1 MILLSSCLQR
11 RLLRLQPVYTAAECA
26 HRPDM
31 RADALPAT
39 RLHDDVCLGDGGPH
53 CRALHLHQP
62 PALSAQE
69 GSVLTQARHLDHGND
84 RTPLPRHIG
93 LLPRQHEVR
102 TRRRHI
108 ALRQRGRLA
117 IAHDHLP
124 RGYLHW
130 THHRRPVNHHR
141 RRQRAR
147 HQQDG
152 LSATGHHIEAE
163 TCHSGGAGDVVSQP
177 DNARPEASDGQDHRD
192 AARRVVLLPAVR
204 QPAHLRP
211 ANISP

>member
-1 MILLSSCLQR
+1 MPPAIYAPGSNILILKSTYSVAFVNITNDTMNLSPCLQR
-11 RLLRLQPVYTAAECA
+11 LLLRLQPVDIAAECA

-39 RLHDDVCLGDGGPH
+39 RFHDDVSLGDGGPH
-53 CRALHLHQP
+53 CRALHLRQP
-62 PALSAQE
+62 PVLSAQE
-69 GSVLTQARHLDHGND
+69 DSVLTQARHPDHGND
-84 RTPLPRHIG
+84 RTGLPRHIG

-117 IAHDHLP
+117 IAHNHLP

-130 THHRRPVNHHR
+130 THRRRPVNHHR

-152 LSATGHHIEAE
+152 ASAAGHHIEA
-163 TCHSGGAGDVVSQP
+163 
-177 DNARPEASDGQDHRD
+177 
-192 AARRVVLLPAVR
+192 
-204 QPAHLRP
+204 
-211 ANISP
+211 